1 MNLKDM
7 PREEKLAFFIN
18 LYNMMA
24 IHAILVWGHPSGPME
39 RRKLFGEFKY
49 VIGGCTYSLSA
60 IHNGILRSNQR
71 PPYNLIKPFGVK
83 DKRLKVRLCLH
94 GHSYILD
101 SYICRIWE
109 PDIHLGSNLLFFS
122 FRYPFDIQCGPDEK
136 ISVYSV
142 IVLPSTI
149 PI

>member
-71 PPYNLIKPFGVK
+71 PPYNLIKPFGVN
-83 DKRLKVRLCLH
+83 DKRLKVWLCLRD
-94 GHSYILD
+94 HSYILD
-101 SYICRIWE
+101 SYICRIWNRTF
-109 PDIHLGSNLLFFS
+109 I
-122 FRYPFDIQCGPDEK
+122 
-136 ISVYSV
+136 
-142 IVLPSTI
+142 
-149 PI
+149 